1 MKISYKTLCDD
12 INNKNI
18 DNHYIFVG
26 PDMYYIDDVINR
38 ISKYFT
44 SQQLTI
50 QYFNGEENSL
60 EEMINYFR
68 QQSLF
73 WDKQLVIVKHVLS
86 AKDIKKYQN
95 ELISFFECDK
105 NNDKTII
112 LVFDK
117 LISTSKFLKIKNTTL
132 FTSGDTKQVGTKALI
147 KNYLTNKSIRI
158 DDNTINLICNYIG
171 YETYS
176 IINELN
182 KIIDDNVKVIDEQY
196 IVNHIDYIREYNP
209 FELLSNIAK
218 RNFSKANQII
228 SRFSYS
234 SDPDII
240 PLISLL
246 HKFFANVMIIH
257 QNRNV
262 SDDTLSKLIGMSI
275 YFLQNYKD
283 AAKNYSY
290 QKIDS
295 ILHTLFEAD
304 LMSKSIN
311 TTDNKNLIYLIY
323 HTLI

>member
-1 MKISYKTLCDD
+1 MKLSYKTLCDN
-12 INNKNI
+12 INNEKV
-18 DNHYIFVG
+18 DNHYILVG
-26 PDMYYIDDVINR
+26 PDMYYVNDIINR
-38 ISKYFT
+38 ISTYFT
-44 SQQLTI
+44 SKQLTI
-50 QYFNGEENSL
+50 QYFDGDEISL
-60 EEMINYFR
+60 EEMIKYFR

-95 ELISFFECDK
+95 ELISFFEY
-105 NNDKTII
+105 NESNDKTII

-117 LISTSKFLKIKNTTL
+117 LISTSKFLKIKNATL
-132 FTSGDTKQVGTKALI
+132 FVSGDTKQVGTKTLI
-147 KNYLTNKSIRI
+147 KNYLSNKSIQI

-171 YETYS
+171 YESYS

-182 KIIDDNVKVIDEQY
+182 KIINDDVKVIDEQY
-196 IVNHIDYIREYNP
+196 IINHITYIREYNP
-209 FELLSNIAK
+209 FEFLSNIAK
-218 RNFSKANQII
+218 RNFHKANQII
-228 SRFSYS
+228 SRFAYS

-257 QNRNV
+257 QNRNA

-283 AAKNYSY
+283 AAKNYSS
-290 QKIDS
+290 QKIDN

-304 LMSKSIN
+304 LISKSIN
-311 TTDNKNLIYLIY
+311 TIDNKNLIYLIY
-323 HTLI
+323 HSLM